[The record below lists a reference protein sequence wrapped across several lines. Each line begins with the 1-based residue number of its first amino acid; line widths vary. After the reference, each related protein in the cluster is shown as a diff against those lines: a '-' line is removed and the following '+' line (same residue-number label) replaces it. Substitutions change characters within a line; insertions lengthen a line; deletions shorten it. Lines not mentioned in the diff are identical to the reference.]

1 MVGPTRW
8 AERGKEK
15 AELADTAAWGWL
27 KAEEAEG
34 RGCGVWFP
42 CLASRNRYAGGSSAP
57 PTPPTPYVIAPR
69 RPKPLFPSRAKLLH
83 LDSSTRLFVA
93 TSCASPFLQF
103 RPTNVCFALSSGR
116 NGGFLRIATNNSSKL
131 WHGYS
136 SKARATR

>member
-69 RPKPLFPSRAKLLH
+69 RPKPLFLRELNFCTLTH
-83 LDSSTRLFVA
+83 LRELVA

-103 RPTNVCFALSSGR
+103 RPTNICFALSGEG
-116 NGGFLRIATNNSSKL
+116 NGGFLRIVTNSSGKL
-131 WHGYS
+131 WHGCS